1 MSLFANT
8 RFAFSLF
15 ACAALACAQET
26 EPLCAAAARRDLA
39 EVRRLLDR
47 GANPDARDSKG
58 RTALILAM
66 QGSASEYKVV
76 PPSEDIA
83 RILIERGAAIN
94 VRDTEGWTP
103 LLMLLAQFA

>member
-26 EPLCAAAARRDLA
+26 EPLCEAAARRDLA

-58 RTALILAM
+58 RTALIL
-66 QGSASEYKVV
+66 
-76 PPSEDIA
+76 
-83 RILIERGAAIN
+83 IERGATIN
-94 VRDTEGWTP
+94 VRDNEGWTP
-103 LLMLLAQFA
+103 LLMLLAQFAGSPKLLDLLLQKGADVNARR